1 MINTFCPKCGE
12 KMEVVTN
19 WAPRPK
25 VLCTCLKC
33 DVRITYE
40 PETVAEIPE
49 NRMKTPEKRTK

>member
-1 MINTFCPKCGE
+1 
-12 KMEVVTN
+12 MEVVTN

-33 DVRITYE
+33 DVRIAYE